1 MTKKKDIGVVIL
13 CRNEGYKLGQCIK
26 DNLLLKFFDNKNI
39 VVIDSSE
46 GNNLII
52 EDQICKDFNIK
63 FIHRKIGDKDIEGIA
78 DLRNL
83 GSYSCPTSWI
93 FHIDVDELFS
103 NKLFENIDNIIK
115 FDSEKIENKTENKIW
130 AYKFPRIN
138 LPFYEQYP
146 DYQTRL
152 IHKEKCIWEGN
163 IHEVV
168 KVLEDSYVPSILKE
182 YSIFHQDIGIKS
194 KIDKNIRWNKSKNNI
209 LICSLFKD
217 GKKYLNRFL
226 SSLENEI
233 DNIYNKNSS
242 TNQNN
247 SDINQKK
254 SNIEMELCFIEGNSI
269 DNTFN
274 ILTEFCKKM
283 KSKYKI
289 NYILEKFNLHDSLER
304 FQKLAILRNML
315 IKIGLRNSHN
325 YILMVDSDLTFNNNL
340 IIKLVESIEKNNA
353 DVVAPLIMIEKFR
366 TFGND
371 YFYDT
376 LATLDNKGKNFDHY
390 FPYIDKD
397 NIKGIKNLIN
407 NRPIDM
413 NSVGTCYL
421 IKAELYNL
429 NDFQNFSISKCYRE
443 IQDRNKV
450 INKYDGIK
458 KSEQIEFFENLKE
471 NNNQIKII
479 LDPSIKALHINLEK
493 IGLMWH

>member
-1 MTKKKDIGVVIL
+1 MTKEKDIGVVIL
-13 CRNEGYKLGQCIK
+13 CRNEGYELGKCIK
-26 DNLLLKFFDNKNI
+26 DNFLLKFFDNKNI

-46 GNNLII
+46 GENLII
-52 EDQICKDFNIK
+52 EEQICKDFDIK
-63 FIHRKIGDKDIEGIA
+63 LIHKKIGDKNIEGIA
-78 DLRNL
+78 DLRNF
-83 GSYSCPTSWI
+83 GSYSCLTLWVL
-93 FHIDVDELFS
+93 HIDVDELFS

-115 FDSEKIENKTENKIW
+115 LDSEKTENKIY

-152 IHKEKCIWEGN
+152 INKEKCIWEGN
-163 IHEVV
+163 VHEVV
-168 KVLEDSYVPSILKE
+168 KIIEEPRNYFLLRE
-182 YSIFHQDIGIKS
+182 YPIIHQDTGLKS
-194 KIDKNIRWNKSKNNI
+194 KIDKNVRWNENRNNI
-209 LICSLFKD
+209 LICSLFKN
-217 GKKYLNRFL
+217 GEKYLDRFL
-226 SSLENEI
+226 NSLKNEI
-233 DNIYNKNSS
+233 DNIYKKNS
-242 TNQNN
+242 
-247 SDINQKK
+247 INQKK
-254 SNIEMELCFIEGNSI
+254 SNIEIELCFIEGNST
-269 DNTFN
+269 DNTFD
-274 ILTEFCKKM
+274 IIKKFCKDIKFE
-283 KSKYKI
+283 YEI
-289 NYILEKFNLHDSLER
+289 NYILEKFNLQDSLER

>member
-115 FDSEKIENKTENKIW
+115 LDSEKTENKIY

-152 IHKEKCIWEGN
+152 INKEKCIWEGN
-163 IHEVV
+163 VHEVV
-168 KVLEDSYVPSILKE
+168 KIIEEPRNYFLLRE
-182 YSIFHQDIGIKS
+182 YPIIHQDTGLKS
-194 KIDKNIRWNKSKNNI
+194 KIDKNVRWNENRNNI
-209 LICSLFKD
+209 LICSLFKN
-217 GKKYLNRFL
+217 GEKYLDRFL
-226 SSLENEI
+226 NSLKNEI
-233 DNIYNKNSS
+233 DNIYKKNS
-242 TNQNN
+242 
-247 SDINQKK
+247 INQKK
-254 SNIEMELCFIEGNSI
+254 SNIEIELCFIEGNST
-269 DNTFN
+269 DNTFD
-274 ILTEFCKKM
+274 IIKKFCKDIKFE
-283 KSKYKI
+283 YEI
-289 NYILEKFNLHDSLER
+289 NYILEKFNLQDSLER